1 MNRKTI
7 WRRLYEWDPVR
18 LYHGP
23 GKILDRS
30 TYRGCFMSLV
40 LSILIFILLWHFD
53 NIFAWFQ
60 GIRGVSYEIDLA
72 KQSWA
77 RVWAVII
84 GGGCILTA
92 MVQIILI
99 PINRR
104 RAHESTKGQWYDRPV
119 LTQEWPH
126 PSRADHEHQD
136 RAQAMLG
143 SVHI

>member
-1 MNRKTI
+1 MNRTSI

-40 LSILIFILLWHFD
+40 LAILVFLFLWHIYD
-53 NIFAWFQ
+53 LLKWLDSLW
-60 GIRGVSYEIDLA
+60 GIEKTIEPG
-72 KQSWA
+72 KQSWS
-77 RVWAVII
+77 RIWAVII

-92 MVQIILI
+92 IGQIILI

-104 RAHESTKGQWYDRPV
+104 RARESAEGQWYDRPN
-119 LTQEWPH
+119 LTREELQSDEA
-126 PSRADHEHQD
+126 SHEQRD
-136 RAQAMLG
+136 REQQ
-143 SVHI
+143 